1 MLHTNV
7 AGNLMKAM
15 LCVSKPL
22 KHQKARRFFIF
33 STGIDGNV
41 QTNIVGNVI
50 YLFNLFMFH
59 SQPFQTSKSQNVLIV
74 LRGIKMQH

>member
-33 STGIDGNV
+33 STGIGKK
-41 QTNIVGNVI
+41 
-50 YLFNLFMFH
+50 
-59 SQPFQTSKSQNVLIV
+59 P
-74 LRGIKMQH
+74 